1 MVCDPLSCLVD
12 ILSEAFASIHMQD
25 IFCHSLIVLV
35 QGSADLIEWIGMCSV
50 ILCLP
55 EERGLV
61 ILFLYFLYNLQKK
74 VYKCKVFLGIILN
87 VVYYY

>member
-1 MVCDPLSCLVD
+1 MDFLMLNELYIHVKILFKIMVCDPLSCLVD
-12 ILSEAFASIHMQD
+12 IFSDALASIHMQD

-55 EERGLV
+55 EERDLV
-61 ILFLYFLYNLQKK
+61 IFFFIFY
-74 VYKCKVFLGIILN
+74 V
-87 VVYYY
+87 

>member
-1 MVCDPLSCLVD
+1 MDFLMLNELCIHVKILFKIMVCDPLSCLVD
-12 ILSEAFASIHMQD
+12 VFSDALASIHMQD

-55 EERGLV
+55 EE
-61 ILFLYFLYNLQKK
+61 
-74 VYKCKVFLGIILN
+74 
-87 VVYYY
+87 